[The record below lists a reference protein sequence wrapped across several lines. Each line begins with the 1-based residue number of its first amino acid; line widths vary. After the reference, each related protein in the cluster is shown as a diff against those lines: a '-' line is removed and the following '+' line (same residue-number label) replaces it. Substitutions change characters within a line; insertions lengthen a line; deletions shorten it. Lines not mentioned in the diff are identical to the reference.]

1 MATASKI
8 QLSASQPTAF
18 SLQGRTDE
26 SAKKA
31 SELLQENHEKYHIF
45 FNKEGFHDHIVHHL
59 LTVFA
64 LGANPETLKKQYDG
78 NANYQRR
85 LKPADSSIIEN
96 LHDPEKF
103 KQHLGDESWYHEYL
117 EFFREEIEKKGWE
130 GVLNEYLFSFDE
142 RGDDLL
148 VRMYA
153 GFLHPLIH
161 LGFGI
166 EFAQPAIIAE
176 ALAQAAVHENWIAP
190 LYLSTEK
197 AAKQNGNP
205 SKSLVQLLQEIRADE
220 KLSTSAHWADGN
232 KIRDGILARAPDEMI
247 KYASQ
252 YVALE
257 DKLSEKTAEMIN
269 AAVFYTGAAQ
279 HPPHH
284 VKFDFYYM
292 HCVNCS
298 IFFPTILQQS
308 WLSTAAK
315 IRLLEW
321 KARTDLAMYAS
332 RRSPPLLVDEIKNYT
347 PAGSKKLAPW
357 DDVFARARE
366 FADDGHTSKL
376 VRAIAYGEKM
386 CREFE
391 GKEGFEVKGDMWLR
405 LGNMVVDSVGVGDS
419 NWVRSAGF
427 EEAWEN
433 VPLREGA
440 RL

>member
-45 FNKEGFHDHIVHHL
+45 FNKEGFHVRYFLFQSTSTSFSFSFRRFPTAIAELGILTYQQDHIVHHL

-153 GFLHPLIH
+153 GTFL
-161 LGFGI
+161 
-166 EFAQPAIIAE
+166 
-176 ALAQAAVHENWIAP
+176 
-190 LYLSTEK
+190 S
-197 AAKQNGNP
+197 
-205 SKSLVQLLQEIRADE
+205 
-220 KLSTSAHWADGN
+220 
-232 KIRDGILARAPDEMI
+232 
-247 KYASQ
+247 
-252 YVALE
+252 
-257 DKLSEKTAEMIN
+257 
-269 AAVFYTGAAQ
+269 
-279 HPPHH
+279 
-284 VKFDFYYM
+284 
-292 HCVNCS
+292 
-298 IFFPTILQQS
+298 
-308 WLSTAAK
+308 
-315 IRLLEW
+315 
-321 KARTDLAMYAS
+321 
-332 RRSPPLLVDEIKNYT
+332 
-347 PAGSKKLAPW
+347 
-357 DDVFARARE
+357 
-366 FADDGHTSKL
+366 
-376 VRAIAYGEKM
+376 
-386 CREFE
+386 
-391 GKEGFEVKGDMWLR
+391 
-405 LGNMVVDSVGVGDS
+405 
-419 NWVRSAGF
+419 
-427 EEAWEN
+427 
-433 VPLREGA
+433 
-440 RL
+440 